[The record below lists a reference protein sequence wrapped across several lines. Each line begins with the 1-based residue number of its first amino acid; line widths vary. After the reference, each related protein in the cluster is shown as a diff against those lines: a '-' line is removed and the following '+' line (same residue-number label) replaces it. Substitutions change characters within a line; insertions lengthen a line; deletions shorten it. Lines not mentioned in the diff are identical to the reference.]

1 MPHENSDA
9 TTKDC
14 KDPTCHSEDQ
24 RAQVLQLRSGAAKSC
39 FLFLFFKDY
48 HLMIYV
54 PTQGKMKFALL
65 KARMI
70 KVENKGIP
78 EFINT

>member
-1 MPHENSDA
+1 MCKVMPHKNLDA

-24 RAQVLQLRSGAAKSC
+24 RAQVLQLRSGAAKSY

-48 HLMIYV
+48 RLMIYV
-54 PTQGKMKFALL
+54 PTQGKMKFALP
-65 KARMI
+65 KARTM
-70 KVENKGIP
+70 KV
-78 EFINT
+78 